1 MLQVRLLTGFSEKAI
16 KNLTGK
22 TDTMNSN
29 PSHKFQKGNKF
40 SKGGVKGNK
49 GGGRDSAKR
58 KEVKRMVAEE
68 VKAFIEKEVR
78 PVLGIYRHIAMGVK
92 RALRNP
98 KTGLPHKDK
107 NGKIIYE
114 IEYDPAT
121 VRDWVNKF
129 VPSVHRQENVGQNG
143 RPLVPVT
150 IVAPDP
156 DAPIPGQP
164 EPPKSAD

>member
-1 MLQVRLLTGFSEKAI
+1 
-16 KNLTGK
+16 
-22 TDTMNSN
+22 MNSN

-68 VKAFIEKEVR
+68 VKSFIEKEVR
-78 PVLGIYRHIAMGVK
+78 PVLGVYKKIAMGVK
-92 RALRNP
+92 RKKFNP
-98 KTGLPHKDK
+98 KTGDA
-107 NGKIIYE
+107 YFE
-114 IEYDPAT
+114 TEYDPPT

-129 VPSVHRQENVGQNG
+129 VPSVHRQENIGQDG

-156 DAPIPGQP
+156 NGPIPGKQ
-164 EPPKSAD
+164 EPAPKSAD